1 MKIDYDIIIVGAGP
15 TGATCAK
22 ILAEKGHCVLVVE
35 KCKLPR
41 YKSCSGMIIA
51 KTAGLVKEYFGVEIP
66 DSVKCTPYDN
76 YGMIFVN
83 DEGRE
88 YKFEQRGFN
97 VWRSEFDYFLLSKA
111 KEHGAEVIDGVS
123 VIDCKNFDNYVEVTL
138 SDKDIGVKRAKYL
151 IDCEGAMGVIKR
163 SLLNCK
169 KDYVVTYQAFYD
181 GKINLDP
188 HYFYAYLQPAF
199 SEYDAWFNVKDGMPV
214 LGVAVGD
221 ISKIKEYNNNFIGYM
236 QDNHGLEIDK
246 KVKEE
251 KWIMPRIRPDFNIDY
266 GVGRVLF
273 VGEVAGFL
281 NPMGE
286 GISCGMESGY
296 CVAKATAEHFKDPKT
311 VLTEYQQNS
320 REVKAYMQ
328 RQWRLVSLMS
338 SKFKNMAL

>member
-1 MKIDYDIIIVGAGP
+1 MKIDYDMIIAGAGP

-22 ILAEKGHCVLVVE
+22 ILAEKGYCVLVIE

-66 DSVKCTPYDN
+66 DIVKCTPYDN

-83 DEGRE
+83 DEGKE

-97 VWRSEFDYFLLSKA
+97 VWRSSFDYFLLSKA
-111 KEHGAEVIDGVS
+111 KESGAEVIDGVS
-123 VIDCKNFDNYVEVTL
+123 VIDCQNLDDYVEVTL
-138 SDKDIGVKRAKYL
+138 SDKYKSVKRAKYL
-151 IDCEGAMGVIKR
+151 IDCEGAMGAIKR

-169 KDYVVTYQAFYD
+169 KDYVVTYQAFYE

-199 SEYDAWFNVKDGMPV
+199 SQYDAWFNVKDGMLV
-214 LGVAVGD
+214 FGVAVED
-221 ISKIKEYNNNFIGYM
+221 ISKIKEYNDNFIRYM
-236 QDNHGLEIDK
+236 RDSYGLSIYNK
-246 KVKEE
+246 LKEE
-251 KWIMPRIRPDFNIDY
+251 KWIMPRIRPDFHIDY

-273 VGEVAGFL
+273 AGEVAGFL

-296 CVAKATAEHFKDPKT
+296 CVAKALVENFQDAKMILTAYK
-311 VLTEYQQNS
+311 QNS
-320 REVKAYMQ
+320 IEVKSYMQ
-328 RQWRLVSLMS
+328 RQWNLVSLMS
-338 SKFKNMAL
+338 GKFKEMTL